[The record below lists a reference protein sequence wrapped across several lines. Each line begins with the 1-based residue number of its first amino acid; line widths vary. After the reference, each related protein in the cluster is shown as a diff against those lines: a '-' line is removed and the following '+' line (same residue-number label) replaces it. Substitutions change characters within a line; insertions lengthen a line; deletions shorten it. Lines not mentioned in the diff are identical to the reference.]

1 MVWSQVRHWAKKQD
15 VFEHLGPQI
24 ERMCIS
30 IKSTVT
36 AAQLPTLNDNSGF
49 AKIFGQVIDASE
61 DERIGIS
68 EILWEEGMRSLKE
81 GICTGNAEIL
91 RKACLARET
100 LCADTVENRLRAIE
114 MKRAIVAF
122 GEEQAKQ
129 NADTSQ
135 RLILALDKR
144 YLASALDAQNHFE
157 DALIFYQQ
165 ALEIYRAVKTQ
176 DDDDA
181 AAALN
186 GSGVALYNLGRYQE
200 SISTYKQALNIR
212 QRIWGEK
219 HHGVARCHYNIGVS
233 FSKLGDYTSSLK
245 FFENDLR
252 ITTKIAGM
260 QI

>member
-15 VFEHLGPQI
+15 VLEHLGPQI
-24 ERMCIS
+24 EGMVS
-30 IKSTVT
+30 AIKSPAI